1 MTEWMV
7 TIDTSDGVAHDEE
20 VLLAFM
26 AALDAIR
33 GMTGTGTS
41 LDIEAGVLSATFT
54 VSAVDVQRGVDQAVS
69 VFNAALER
77 VGLEHASI
85 AHVEAESLDER
96 APIPA

>member
-7 TIDTSDGVAHDEE
+7 TIDTSDGVAQGEE

-41 LDIEAGVLSATFT
+41 LDIEAGVLSATFA
-54 VSAVDVQRGVDQAVS
+54 VSAVDSTLHVD
-69 VFNAALER
+69 
-77 VGLEHASI
+77 
-85 AHVEAESLDER
+85 AESTDDR